1 LDRKNLNSAVRV
13 LALRKAKALGEAAR
27 LQSGLIAG
35 SALHER
41 LLSGQVQEAHADLT
55 TAHILRTVDV
65 LERGLKVL
73 REQQCVLSAAANRA
87 DRASDVFNEKLA
99 QSRVSSQRAELE
111 HLVIRGPSARRR
123 EP

>member
-1 LDRKNLNSAVRV
+1 MNPKNIDIAVRV

-27 LQSGLIAG
+27 LQNGLIAG
-35 SALHER
+35 SALYER
-41 LLSGQVQEAHADLT
+41 LLSGDVQEAHADLT
-55 TAHILRTVDV
+55 MAHILRTVDV

-87 DRASDVFNEKLA
+87 DRASDVFKEKLTQA
-99 QSRVSSQRAELE
+99 RMSSQRAELE
-111 HLVIRGPSARRR
+111 QLIFTTPSARRR